1 MTKYKIE
8 VTEVLKRTIEM
19 EADNEATAIEM
30 VKRMYHN
37 CDFVLD
43 SSDYIET
50 EFDVKRWKS
59 KWKRNNCR
67 DKYVSLQCL
76 LLWIF
81 ERRQNIVE
89 LDSSI

>member
-19 EADNEATAIEM
+19 EADSEAAAIEM

-50 EFDVKRWKS
+50 EFDVKR
-59 KWKRNNCR
+59 
-67 DKYVSLQCL
+67 
-76 LLWIF
+76 
-81 ERRQNIVE
+81 
-89 LDSSI
+89 

>member
-30 VKRMYHN
+30 VKKMYHN

-50 EFDVKRWKS
+50 EFDVKEMKKQS
-59 KWKRNNCR
+59 EMK
-67 DKYVSLQCL
+67 
-76 LLWIF
+76 
-81 ERRQNIVE
+81 
-89 LDSSI
+89 

>member
-8 VTEVLKRTIEM
+8 VTEILRRTIEM

-50 EFDVKRWKS
+50 VFDVKR
-59 KWKRNNCR
+59 
-67 DKYVSLQCL
+67 
-76 LLWIF
+76 
-81 ERRQNIVE
+81 
-89 LDSSI
+89 

>member
-8 VTEVLKRTIEM
+8 VTEILRRTIEM

-50 EFDVKRWKS
+50 VFDAKEMK
-59 KWKRNNCR
+59 KQMEK
-67 DKYVSLQCL
+67 K
-76 LLWIF
+76 
-81 ERRQNIVE
+81 
-89 LDSSI
+89 

>member
-8 VTEVLKRTIEM
+8 VTEILRRTIEM

-37 CDFVLD
+37 CDFVLY

-50 EFDVKRWKS
+50 EFDVKR
-59 KWKRNNCR
+59 
-67 DKYVSLQCL
+67 
-76 LLWIF
+76 
-81 ERRQNIVE
+81 
-89 LDSSI
+89 

>member
-19 EADNEATAIEM
+19 EADNEAAAIEM

-37 CDFVLD
+37 CDFDLD

-59 KWKRNNCR
+59 KAKWNNCR

-76 LLWIF
+76 LLRIF
-81 ERRQNIVE
+81 ERRQDIVE